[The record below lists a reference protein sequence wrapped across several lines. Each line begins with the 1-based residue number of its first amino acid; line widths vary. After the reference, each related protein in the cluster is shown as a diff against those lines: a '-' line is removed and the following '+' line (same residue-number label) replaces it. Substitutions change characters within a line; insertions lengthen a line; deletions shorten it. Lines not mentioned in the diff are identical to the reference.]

1 MKARTRR
8 TIEMGSRALAFS
20 IAHPDASPGYATTLA
35 RLEERLAR
43 ARQLVTLQ
51 RDGIAQVRAA
61 TVIKR
66 ELRRKMRRTQ
76 LMHLVRV
83 AEGAT
88 KGMPELAQKFVL
100 SPEQTPYL
108 EFQASARAMAAEAQT
123 QKELLVQHGLADT
136 LLDSLM
142 KNLDQ
147 FDRAVQQGTE
157 ARRAHVG
164 ASAELDIIA
173 DEILHLV
180 KVMDALNRYR
190 FGDIA
195 EVLAEWESASNVFG
209 PVQPAA
215 DQPETPE
222 QPSTGGEA
230 RPAA

>member
-8 TIEMGSRALAFS
+8 TIEMGSRALGFS
-20 IAHPDASPGYATTLA
+20 IAHPDASPGYAATLA

-61 TVIKR
+61 TVTKR

-108 EFQASARAMAAEAQT
+108 EFQASARAMAAEAQN
-123 QKELLVQHGLADT
+123 QKVLLVQHGLADT

-190 FGDIA
+190 FGDVA

-209 PVQPAA
+209 PVQPGL

-222 QPSTGGEA
+222 QPSTGGAA